1 MATVACLF
9 SLEGMGGTDKL
20 ELSGFARA
28 VGGKLD
34 TNLATYEGYDSGV
47 SFSEKSL
54 IAVQADYGFSSTLS
68 ASVQFL
74 LHTDQDRKS
83 GVEWLYLWF

>member
-47 SFSEKSL
+47 SFSEKCFGHFFKL
-54 IAVQADYGFSSTLS
+54 LRKIFLS
-68 ASVQFL
+68 VYMFY
-74 LHTDQDRKS
+74 T
-83 GVEWLYLWF
+83 